1 MNWATVFRL
10 GIKELRGLLRDPVMI
25 ALILYAFSMA
35 VYTEAKAMPE
45 ALRNATIAV
54 VDEDRSRLSTRIVT
68 AFQPP
73 YFAPAQ
79 DITPTQMDAL
89 MDAGR
94 ASFAIDIPPG
104 FQRDVLAGR
113 SPAIQMN
120 IDATR
125 MTQAFSGS
133 VYIRQIV
140 QAEIDEYRARHRVP
154 LALPVA
160 LNLHAMF
167 NPQLNPQWFGAINNV
182 ILSITMLSIIL
193 TGAALIREKEHGTV
207 EHLLVMPVTAAEI
220 MLSKLWSM
228 GLVVLAA
235 ASLAI
240 TLVVQGLLGV
250 PIAGSIGLFLICAVL
265 MLFATTAMGIFL
277 ATLAGSMP
285 QFGLLLMLVL
295 LPLHLLSGGMTPRE
309 SMPEAIQWLM
319 LAAPNTHFVA
329 ISQAIL
335 FRGAGLSVVWPQML
349 ALLAIGAAL
358 FWLALARFR
367 RFLT

>member
-10 GIKELRGLLRDPVMI
+10 GVKELRGLMRDPVMI
-25 ALILYAFSMA
+25 LLILYAFSMA

-54 VDEDRSRLSTRIVT
+54 VDEDRSPLSTRIVT

-73 YFAPAQ
+73 SFTPAQ
-79 DITPTQMDAL
+79 DITQAGMDAA

-94 ASFAIDIPPG
+94 STFAVDIPPD
-104 FQRDVLAGR
+104 FQRDVLAGK
-113 SPAIQMN
+113 SPAIQLN
-120 IDATR
+120 VDATR

-140 QAEIDEYRARHRVP
+140 QSEIDEFSARHRAP
-154 LALPVA
+154 LALPVG
-160 LNLHAMF
+160 LNIRAVF

-207 EHLLVMPVTAAEI
+207 EHLLVMPVTAPEI
-220 MLSKLWSM
+220 MLSKVWSM

-235 ASLAI
+235 ASFAI
-240 TLVVQGLLGV
+240 TLVVQGLLAV
-250 PIAGSIGLFLICAVL
+250 PIAGSVGLFLICAVL
-265 MLFATTAMGIFL
+265 MLFATTSMGIFL
-277 ATLAGSMP
+277 ATVAGSMP

-295 LPLHLLSGGMTPRE
+295 LPLQLLSGGMTPRE
-309 SMPEAIQWLM
+309 SMPEAIQWIM
-319 LAAPNTHFVA
+319 LAAPNTHFVS

-349 ALLAIGAAL
+349 ALLAIGGVL
-358 FWLALARFR
+358 FWLALGRFR
-367 RFLT
+367 RFLS